1 MSLLS
6 SFKETTDFFGAPL
19 SFVMST
25 GDYEITD
32 MLISIRDIIQ
42 DFIQFILIILST
54 VSPYPFLL
62 PRGVFMGFSGESVGS
77 LERPLRVKEVV
88 VYTSSGCSRCEMLK
102 KWLKNKNADFE
113 EKNVEDVGVMADL
126 VMRNVVVLSAPA
138 LEVEGAVYTE
148 DKIFDGDGLIETGLL
163 EILKGR

>member
-6 SFKETTDFFGAPL
+6 SFKETTDFLGTPS
-19 SFVMST
+19 SFVMFT
-25 GDYEITD
+25 EDYEITD

-54 VSPYPFLL
+54 VSPYQFPP
-62 PRGVFMGFSGESVGS
+62 PRGVFMGFSRESVGS
-77 LERPLRVKEVV
+77 LECPLRVKEVV
-88 VYTSSGCSRCEMLK
+88 VYTSSGCPRCAILK
-102 KWLKNKNADFE
+102 KWLKNKNANFE
-113 EKNVEDVGVMADL
+113 EKNVEDVDVMADL

-148 DKIFDGDGLIETGLL
+148 DKIFDGEGLIDKELS
-163 EILKGR
+163 EILKVI